1 MKRYK
6 RGFTLVELLVVI
18 AIIGILVGL
27 LLPAVQQVRE
37 EARRVQCLNNIRQVG
52 LAAIAFESAR
62 GAFPT
67 MGLHWESRF
76 WDMDPVQF
84 GPDATPGLS
93 RESASWAFQILP
105 QIEQANLHDLRE
117 EFGISRTQTPDGTF
131 LSENVVPTYVC
142 PSRGERFWTLPNGIR
157 WAAGDYASPVFDWQ
171 STRDVIGIERV
182 GQDYLEEINLQVI
195 VRGGIVRENGSGNFA
210 TANIDF
216 DSVGPLEKW
225 NRVSYRDILDG
236 SSSTLMF
243 CEKSAYAPLYSIDLT
258 TTAATEEGT
267 GELGGVFSPGREVN
281 CRQLQRQETSNFP
294 HMLADN
300 EPIDIPNFGNIRD
313 TSLVPIL
320 GTVSVETSFG
330 SAHRGTAS
338 AVYADGS
345 THSIDLGIEFD
356 TFIKVCS
363 KNEGCVLGDATP

>member
-37 EARRVQCLNNIRQVG
+37 EARRVQCLNNIRQIG
-52 LAAIAFESAR
+52 LATIAFESAR

-67 MGLHWESRF
+67 MGLHWESRN
-76 WDMDPVQF
+76 WDLDPVQF
-84 GPDATPGLS
+84 GPGATPGLS

-117 EFGISRTQTPDGTF
+117 EFGISRTPTPDGTF
-131 LSENVVPTYVC
+131 LSENVVQTYVC
-142 PSRGERFWTLPNGIR
+142 PSRGERFWTLPNGIK
-157 WAAGDYASPVFDWQ
+157 WAAGDYASPVFNWMVV
-171 STRDVIGIERV
+171 RDLVGIENV
-182 GQDYLEEINLQVI
+182 GEDYRQETSLQVI
-195 VRGGIVRENGSGNFA
+195 SRGGIVRSNRSGPFA
-210 TANIDF
+210 QANIDF

-225 NRVSYRDILDG
+225 RGVSFRDITDG
-236 SSSTLMF
+236 SSSTLLF

-258 TTAATEEGT
+258 TNGETEGGS

-281 CRQLQRQETSNFP
+281 CRALQTNGGNNIPF
-294 HMLADN
+294 MLADN
-300 EPIDIPNFGNIRD
+300 QSIDIPNFGNIRD
-313 TSLVPIL
+313 TSLVPL
-320 GTVSVETSFG
+320 FGVSVERSFG

-356 TFIKVCS
+356 TFVKVCS
-363 KNEGCVLGDATP
+363 KNDGFVVADAAP